1 MDSKLVIFYGK
12 RHILGLIGLL
22 MALGF
27 VGGGVILKG
36 KASSGNEQASA
47 LLEGAIANRDK
58 IKNSQ
63 VKPDVNN
70 VKILG
75 DLADEYVSFVT
86 NAGVVLEKQPPA
98 YMDSNDFLN
107 YMIQTISILN
117 NKATNN
123 LVKIPNDLRSRS
135 DLSFSF
141 TFGPLMTQSEIA
153 EDKIGELQ
161 RQLADIKEI
170 TEILVDSRVQAISM
184 LQRNRVTSEDFRAQA
199 DPNYLDT
206 RRVYTNQVSVIRP
219 YKVKFHCLSGGVARV
234 LSGLAKADTFFVV
247 RTVEITP
254 AVSRDLLGGGGYGGE
269 GDGEMG
275 MEGGQ
280 GFESGSGLGSG
291 LGSGGME
298 GMGMGGASSVSS
310 ITLPQPYIDYL
321 VRMGLTAPAAT
332 NVVNET
338 LLEVVLDLDSVRR
351 EPVANVNGDGEAS
364 P

>member
-1 MDSKLVIFYGK
+1 MDSKLVIFYVK
-12 RHILGLIGLL
+12 RHMLGLIGILV
-22 MALGF
+22 AIGF
-27 VGGGVILKG
+27 VGGGLVLKG
-36 KASSGNEQASA
+36 KLSSAGEQASA

-86 NAGVVLEKQPPA
+86 NAGVVLEKQPPP

-123 LVKIPNDLRSRS
+123 LVEIPNDLRSRA

-170 TEILVDSRVQAISM
+170 TETLIDSRVQAISM

-199 DPNYLDT
+199 DPNYLDV
-206 RRVYTNQVSVIRP
+206 RRVYTNQVSVVRP

-247 RTVEITP
+247 RTLEITP
-254 AVSRDLLGGGGYGGE
+254 AVSRGLFGGGGDE
-269 GDGEMG
+269 GDGMGMDMGGSQDAESGMGLGSAGMG
-275 MEGGQ
+275 MEG
-280 GFESGSGLGSG
+280 
-291 LGSGGME
+291 
-298 GMGMGGASSVSS
+298 APSVSS
-310 ITLPQPYIDYL
+310 ISLPQPYIDYL
-321 VRMGLTAPAAT
+321 VRLGLTAPAAT

-338 LLEVVLDLDSVRR
+338 LLEVALDLDSVRR
-351 EPVANVNGDGEAS
+351 EAVSNVNGGGEAS

>member
-1 MDSKLVIFYGK
+1 MDSKLVIFYLK
-12 RHILGLIGLL
+12 RHMLGLIGLL

-27 VGGGVILKG
+27 VGGGLVLKG
-36 KASSGNEQASA
+36 KASSVGEQASA

-86 NAGVVLEKQPPA
+86 NAGVVLEKQPPP

-107 YMIQTISILN
+107 YMIQAISILN

-123 LVKIPNDLRSRS
+123 LVEIPNDLRSRA

-170 TEILVDSRVQAISM
+170 TETLIDSRVQAISM

-199 DPNYLDT
+199 DPNYLDV
-206 RRVYTNQVSVIRP
+206 RRVYTNQVSVVRP

-247 RTVEITP
+247 RTLEITP
-254 AVSRDLLGGGGYGGE
+254 AVSRGLFGGE
-269 GDGEMG
+269 GDDGGGMGMEESQSVESGMGVSSTGMG
-275 MEGGQ
+275 MEGTP
-280 GFESGSGLGSG
+280 SI
-291 LGSGGME
+291 
-298 GMGMGGASSVSS
+298 SS
-310 ITLPQPYIDYL
+310 ISLPQPYIDYL
-321 VRMGLTAPAAT
+321 VRLGLTAPAAT

-351 EPVANVNGDGEAS
+351 EPVSNVNGGGKAS